1 MSNGKFNAESFYSAL
16 NTCRESKKYTWKK
29 VAELAQISP
38 STLTRMAQGK
48 RPDVDSMAALIDW
61 SGLSADD
68 FIEKSNNDIEQ
79 VDTVATIGT
88 YLRAD
93 KNLDDK
99 SADAL
104 SAIVQAA
111 YERLRD

>member
-1 MSNGKFNAESFYSAL
+1 MSTGKFNAGSFYSAL

-29 VAELAQISP
+29 VAEKAQISP

-48 RPDVDSMAALIDW
+48 RPDVDSMAALVEW

-68 FIEKSNNDIEQ
+68 FIEKNRDN
-79 VDTVATIGT
+79 VANTDTVATIGA

-93 KNLDDK
+93 KNLDEK

-104 SAIVQAA
+104 EAIMQAA
-111 YERLRD
+111 YERLKD